1 MTDEGKQKRH
11 VHFTTDAPVIINP
24 VGFRV
29 LYYSRTTTMTS
40 VITAR
45 TKKDRSMMLISVQ
58 SANGFLERS
67 RSGQQRRRTICLPI
81 GVVLVV
87 CDSSFRLFV
96 PLQIQR
102 RLHSI
107 LFPIDSVLDSISF
120 P

>member
-29 LYYSRTTTMTS
+29 LYYNRTTTMTS
-40 VITAR
+40 VITMR

-67 RSGQQRRRTICLPI
+67 RSGQQRRSTVCLPI